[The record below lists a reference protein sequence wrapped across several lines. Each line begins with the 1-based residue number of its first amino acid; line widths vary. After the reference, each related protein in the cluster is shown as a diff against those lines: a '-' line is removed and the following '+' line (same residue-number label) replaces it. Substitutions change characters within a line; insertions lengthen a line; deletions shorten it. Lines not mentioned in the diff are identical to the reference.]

1 MLVAAAVEFADR
13 VQRRP
18 QMSWQ
23 RDLQLVIPVHD
34 PRHWNS
40 KPVSDALHE
49 VLNFFD
55 RRPMD
60 DRIL

>member
-1 MLVAAAVEFADR
+1 MLVAAAIEFADR

-23 RDLQLVIPVHD
+23 RNLQLVIPVHD

-40 KPVSDALHE
+40 KRFRMRCMSVEFPDG
-49 VLNFFD
+49 
-55 RRPMD
+55 
-60 DRIL
+60 